1 MKNVNAK
8 IQSRRFFKPF
18 STLMLAAVFSI
29 APFSSYALSAE
40 EIAKRVDARDDGD
53 KGSAKIQMVLID
65 RQGNKRERIMQK
77 FEKDDGDD
85 THSVI
90 FFLEP
95 SDVRNTA
102 FLTYD
107 YADSSKDDDQWLYL
121 PALRN
126 TKRIVSSDK
135 SSSFMGSDFSYAD
148 MTSRA
153 LEDYHY
159 KIAKE
164 DDVNGHKVWI
174 METVPKTEKIR
185 QETGYDKSYMFVRQ
199 DNYVVVRAIH
209 FQTDGKRKYMD
220 VKKLEKIQGIWVPT
234 LIEMRTTKD
243 KVTLH
248 TTLMYFNDVK
258 FNQDLDDSF
267 FTVRRIE
274 RGL

>member
-1 MKNVNAK
+1 MRNWTKT
-8 IQSRRFFKPF
+8 IGLSLCMGMFFTPG
-18 STLMLAAVFSI
+18 LVLAYTADEV
-29 APFSSYALSAE
+29 AQA
-40 EIAKRVDARDDGD
+40 VDARDDGD
-53 KGSAKIQMVLID
+53 NGSAVIQMTLID
-65 RQGNKRERIMQK
+65 RQGNKRVRTMNK
-77 FEKDDGDD
+77 FEKDFGED

-90 FFLEP
+90 FFSDP

-102 FLTYD
+102 FLTFD

-153 LEDYHY
+153 IEDYSY

-164 DDVNGHKVWI
+164 DEVNGNEVWI
-174 METVPKTEKIR
+174 MEAVPKTEKVR
-185 QETGYDKSYMFVRQ
+185 RETGYDKSYMFVRK
-199 DNYVVVRAIH
+199 DNFVVIRAIH

-220 VKKLEKIQGIWVPT
+220 VKELEKIEGIWVPT

-243 KVTLH
+243 KITLH
-248 TTLMYFNDVK
+248 TTLMSFSDVK
-258 FNQDLDDSF
+258 FNQDFDESF
-267 FTVRRIE
+267 FSVRRIE